1 MNLWGKIIGTVTGY
15 ALDGA
20 AGAVIG
26 GVAGHFIDMYTGWAE
41 AHVVGPS
48 QPYQPGQERRNPG
61 SRYVFT
67 LCVVTLG
74 AKLAKV
80 DGTVSKVEIS
90 AFKEVFRIPPEEVQN
105 VATMFDRARATATGY
120 EPFAR
125 RLGESLSDNH
135 GMLDEVVSCLFHV
148 ATSDGALKT
157 EEIEFIRHCSKIFGF
172 SDSYFQR
179 RLEEN
184 LYTGGD
190 SQYGHAGSA
199 GNGQQQRAA
208 RPQERAFNPYTL
220 LGLAESSTDQEIK
233 IKHRKLVREN
243 HPDSMVASGKTK
255 AEIDAATAKLAR
267 INAAYDQ
274 ILKERHI

>member
-1 MNLWGKIIGTVTGY
+1 M
-15 ALDGA
+15 
-20 AGAVIG
+20 
-26 GVAGHFIDMYTGWAE
+26 
-41 AHVVGPS
+41 VGPS
-48 QPYQPGQERRNPG
+48 RPYTPEQERRNPG

-80 DGTVSKVEIS
+80 DGTVSKTEIA

-105 VATMFDRARATATGY
+105 VATMFDRARATSTGY

-135 GMLDEVVSCLFHV
+135 NMLDEVVSCLFHV
-148 ATSDGALKT
+148 AIADGALKP
-157 EEIEFIRHCSKIFGF
+157 EEIEFIRHCAKIFGF

-184 LYTGGD
+184 LYLGGD
-190 SQYGHAGSA
+190 ARYGHAGSA
-199 GNGQQQRAA
+199 NNGQERRAPRQA
-208 RPQERAFNPYTL
+208 ERAFNPYTL
-220 LGLAESSTDQEIK
+220 LGIAESSTDQEIK
-233 IKHRKLVREN
+233 IKYRKLVREN

-255 AEIDAATAKLAR
+255 SEIDAATAKLAR
-267 INAAYDQ
+267 INAAYDV
-274 ILKERHI
+274 ILKERQL